1 MRKRPSDK
9 EPLRIKDGYMVETSE
24 LAVEGAAALIPGQ
37 EARVFARDQASLQI
51 IKGALADIGIKD
63 PLCQLGDVATACAV
77 LAKTSSPRLLIVDIS
92 ATDDPFPRLSE
103 LANICDPDVN
113 VVAFGERNDIV
124 LYRDL
129 KNMGVTEYFVKPLVK
144 GVVTR
149 ICRNVLNPGLEQPK
163 MRTGKLILVVG
174 VRGGVGATTIAT
186 HTAWHLSGTGRR
198 RVVLLDLDLKHGDTS
213 LQFDIAPSNALYE
226 AMEFPDRVDQLFL
239 DRAVQPV
246 SDRLH
251 VLASL
256 APLTQSPP
264 VTAEN
269 VASLLQKLA
278 AQYRYVVVDLPK
290 HLAAEVI
297 HSTLLPRVCL
307 LVSSASLTSARD
319 VARWREQ
326 IGTNILERSTMHV
339 LNRTEPS
346 GGLPDKE
353 FIRAAGQPA
362 DVSIA
367 YHRDLAEA
375 ATLGIRGTT
384 NCTGFIRSLQNVLNP
399 LTGEHAEAPLP
410 FYRRLWG

>member
-1 MRKRPSDK
+1 MVRVVEISD
-9 EPLRIKDGYMVETSE
+9 
-24 LAVEGAAALIPGQ
+24 LAIEGTASQVPGQ
-37 EARVFARDQASLQI
+37 DAKVFARDPASLQI

-63 PLCQLGDVATACAV
+63 PLCQLGDVTTACAA
-77 LAKTSSPRLLIVDIS
+77 LAKTSSPRLLIVDVS
-92 ATDDPFPRLSE
+92 AIDDPVARLGE
-103 LANICDPDVN
+103 LANVCDPDVN
-113 VVAFGERNDIV
+113 VVAFGEKNDIV

-129 KNMGVTEYFVKPLVK
+129 KNIGVTEYFVKPLVQ

-186 HTAWHLSGTGRR
+186 QTAWHLSETGRR

-213 LQFDIAPSNALYE
+213 LQFDIVPSNALYE
-226 AMEFPDRVDQLFL
+226 ATEFPDRVDKLFL

-251 VLASL
+251 LLASL
-256 APLTQSPP
+256 APLAQNPP
-264 VTAEN
+264 VTAES
-269 VASLLQKLA
+269 VAPLLEKLA

-290 HLAAEVI
+290 HLAAEII

-307 LVSSASLTSARD
+307 LVSNASLSSARD
-319 VARWREQ
+319 VTRWREQ

-339 LNRTEPS
+339 LNRTEPN

-353 FIRAAGQPA
+353 FIRAAGQAP

-375 ATLGIRGTT
+375 ASLGVKATT
-384 NCTGFIRSLQNVLNP
+384 NCAGFIRSLQHVLNP

>member
-1 MRKRPSDK
+1 
-9 EPLRIKDGYMVETSE
+9 MVEIAD
-24 LAVEGAAALIPGQ
+24 LAIEGAASQVPGQ
-37 EARVFARDQASLQI
+37 DAKVFARDQASLQI
-51 IKGALADIGIKD
+51 IKRALADIGIKD
-63 PLCQLGDVATACAV
+63 PLCQLGDVATACGA

-92 ATDDPFPRLSE
+92 ATDDPVARLSE
-103 LANICDPDVN
+103 LANVCDPDVN

-129 KNMGVTEYFVKPLVK
+129 KNIGVTEYFVKPLVK
-144 GVVTR
+144 DVVTR

-186 HTAWHLSGTGRR
+186 QTAWHLSEAGRR
-198 RVVLLDLDLKHGDTS
+198 RVALLDLDLKHGDTS
-213 LQFDIAPSNALYE
+213 LQFDIVPSNALYE
-226 AMEFPDRVDQLFL
+226 ATEFPDRVDKLFL

-256 APLTQSPP
+256 APLAQNPP
-264 VTAEN
+264 VTAES
-269 VASLLQKLA
+269 VAPLLEKLA

-307 LVSSASLTSARD
+307 LVSNASLSSARD
-319 VARWREQ
+319 VNRWREQ

-339 LNRTEPS
+339 LNRTEPN

-353 FIRAAGQPA
+353 FIRAAGQAP

-375 ATLGIRGTT
+375 SSLGIKGTT
-384 NCTGFIRSLQNVLNP
+384 NCAGFTRSLQNILRP

-410 FYRRLWG
+410 FYRRIWG

>member
-1 MRKRPSDK
+1 
-9 EPLRIKDGYMVETSE
+9 MVEISE
-24 LAVEGAAALIPGQ
+24 LAIEGDAPQVLGQ
-37 EARVFARDQASLQI
+37 DAKIFARDQASLQI

-63 PLCQLGDVATACAV
+63 PLCQLGDVATACAA

-92 ATDDPFPRLSE
+92 ATDDPVARLSE
-103 LANICDPDVN
+103 LANVCDPDVN

-129 KNMGVTEYFVKPLVK
+129 KNIGVTEYFVKPLVK

-163 MRTGKLILVVG
+163 MRTGKLILIVG

-186 HTAWHLSGTGRR
+186 QTAWHLSETGRR
-198 RVVLLDLDLKHGDTS
+198 RVALLDLDLKHGDAS
-213 LQFDIAPSNALYE
+213 LQFDIVPSNALYE
-226 AMEFPDRVDQLFL
+226 ATEFPDRVDKLFL

-251 VLASL
+251 LLASL
-256 APLTQSPP
+256 APLAQNPP
-264 VTAEN
+264 VTAGS
-269 VASLLQKLA
+269 VAPLLEKLA

-307 LVSSASLTSARD
+307 LVSNASLSSARD
-319 VARWREQ
+319 VNRWREQ

-339 LNRTEPS
+339 LNRTEPN

-353 FIRAAGQPA
+353 FIRAAGQAP

-375 ATLGIRGTT
+375 ASLGVKGTT
-384 NCTGFIRSLQNVLNP
+384 NCAGFIRSLQNVLNP
-399 LTGEHAEAPLP
+399 LTGEQAEAALP